1 MITNILLFNTEH
13 EAAVALNKLKNSGT
27 PASSLSVLVSN
38 VEHSRLLNAETD
50 VHVDLLSE
58 IASANRRDEG
68 DFDQMN
74 GASREDRGYG
84 DGGRDGVDEVA
95 DFFSLNGAP
104 SGIVVPFYAQQP
116 TMQVPSVGIFAMG
129 EAFGEHEQGVPSLMA
144 YGLSEDNARHCLQ
157 ALRNGQCIVCVR
169 EQGGGMD
176 GASEPSLFHSLSLGF
191 SEESS
196 TLPDIGAV
204 EVLENR
210 L

>member
-13 EAAVALNKLKNSGT
+13 EAAAGLKKLENNGI

-38 VEHSRLLNAETD
+38 VEHSRLLNAETEI
-50 VHVDLLSE
+50 HVDLLSE

-68 DFDQMN
+68 EFDQMD
-74 GASREDRGYG
+74 GASPA
-84 DGGRDGVDEVA
+84 DGGYEQERRDGVDGIA
-95 DFFSLNGAP
+95 DSFSLNGAP

-116 TMQVPSVGIFAMG
+116 TMQVPSIGIFAMG
-129 EAFGEHEQGVPSLMA
+129 EAFGEHEQGVPSLIS
-144 YGLSEDNARHCLQ
+144 YGLSEDNARHCLH

-169 EQGGGMD
+169 QQGEETGGA
-176 GASEPSLFHSLSLGF
+176 GESSLFHSLSLGF
-191 SEESS
+191 SE
-196 TLPDIGAV
+196 TTNWLPDTGAA